1 MKSKHTPAKKTAEE
15 IKYISQ
21 HFFSPG
27 KTSTRDDSSMDWSAH
42 DTPSS
47 PAPRASP
54 ASEHVASPQVPLA
67 NRDPSERS
75 RAEHPSP
82 FVLNYGNNQPSIA
95 TSWDGAH
102 HALSIF
108 GTQETS
114 VIDAANITQS
124 ISRMIDYFK
133 HNPADKNPPA
143 GEFAEVVKALWGLI
157 AMIYT
162 SRWDLLPIEDKS
174 IRKLVGEKIVPGY
187 MKLGLAND
195 KMAENPSL
203 PSTSLPSN
211 MAVSPPPPNPVPAP
225 LPQVS
230 VVPQKVPKPSNMKK
244 SYAQASKSNTSRVD
258 DILRVKEAFP
268 SLSANEVNKILKVKN
283 GSEGK
288 KKPKLNMT
296 TRGPS
301 RKEVIIPMTKPNAE
315 LITKSAHKIIANINE
330 HLKNSNSDV
339 ITDFIHLSN
348 NGVIIT
354 TN

>member
-1 MKSKHTPAKKTAEE
+1 
-15 IKYISQ
+15 
-21 HFFSPG
+21 
-27 KTSTRDDSSMDWSAH
+27 MDWSAH

-47 PAPRASP
+47 PAPHASP
-54 ASEHVASPQVPLA
+54 ASEHVALPQVPLA
-67 NRDPSERS
+67 NRDPLERS

-114 VIDAANITQS
+114 ALDAANITQS
-124 ISRMIDYFK
+124 ISRIIDYFK

-143 GEFAEVVKALWGLI
+143 GEFAKVVKALWGLI
-157 AMIYT
+157 TMIYT

-203 PSTSLPSN
+203 PSTSLLSN
-211 MAVSPPPPNPVPAP
+211 MAVPPPPPNPVPAP
-225 LPQVS
+225 PPQVS

-244 SYAQASKSNTSRVD
+244 SYA
-258 DILRVKEAFP
+258 
-268 SLSANEVNKILKVKN
+268 
-283 GSEGK
+283 
-288 KKPKLNMT
+288 
-296 TRGPS
+296 
-301 RKEVIIPMTKPNAE
+301 
-315 LITKSAHKIIANINE
+315 
-330 HLKNSNSDV
+330 
-339 ITDFIHLSN
+339 
-348 NGVIIT
+348 
-354 TN
+354 